1 MTREKTDAQLLA
13 LVRAGLW
20 GEAPRA
26 ELFDAATPWPALLH
40 AARRQTVAGV
50 AFAGVERLPAGQRPP
65 REVLLAWYAD
75 AQRIAAAS
83 RRVDE
88 VLGRVVARYRA
99 AGLTPVLLKGQG
111 VARLYRE
118 PQLRQPGDIDLYFG
132 PSCARANAEAAGWEG
147 VALHPATTYHRSF
160 TWQGVTVENHRR
172 YVDFYHPANRRAW
185 AAIAARL
192 PLTDG
197 SVLAL
202 PGGGEVAVPSARM
215 NALYLLLHLMHHF
228 LQTGVGLRQVC
239 DWACLLARH
248 GRSLDGATLAADLRA
263 LGMLRPA
270 AALARIV
277 VDELGV
283 PAGAVPAELLG
294 AARGA
299 DVRLLLGDILASGNF
314 GHDTPQMRGFRRGAH
329 LHNAR
334 NYAAAL
340 MRHARI
346 FRLCPREVAAY
357 PFVWLKKRRQ
367 GDEA

>member
-1 MTREKTDAQLLA
+1 MCEAQ
-13 LVRAGLW
+13 R
-20 GEAPRA
+20 
-26 ELFDAATPWPALLH
+26 
-40 AARRQTVAGV
+40 
-50 AFAGVERLPAGQRPP
+50 AGVERLPAGLRPP
-65 REVLLAWYAD
+65 REVALAWYAD
-75 AQRIAAAS
+75 ARRIAAAS
-83 RRVDE
+83 QRVDE

-132 PSCARANAEAAGWEG
+132 PSYARANAEAAGWEG

-202 PGGGEVAVPSARM
+202 PDGGEVAVPSARM

-299 DVRLLLGDILASGNF
+299 DVRLLLADILASGNF

-357 PFVWLKKRRQ
+357 PFVWLKNRRQ

>member
-1 MTREKTDAQLLA
+1 MNPAVRLHNIVMHTKALGPQNRMAIWFQGCTRHCKGCMSPQS
-13 LVRAGLW
+13 
-20 GEAPRA
+20 
-26 ELFDAATPWPALLH
+26 
-40 AARRQTVAGV
+40 
-50 AFAGVERLPAGQRPP
+50 RP
-65 REVLLAWYAD
+65 VNG
-75 AQRIAAAS
+75 
-83 RRVDE
+83 
-88 VLGRVVARYRA
+88 GRVI
-99 AGLTPVLLKGQG
+99 PVQDLIHTICS
-111 VARLYRE
+111 AD
-118 PQLRQPGDIDLYFG
+118 DI
-132 PSCARANAEAAGWEG
+132 EG
-147 VALHPATTYHRSF
+147 ITIS
-160 TWQGVTVENHRR
+160 
-172 YVDFYHPANRRAW
+172 
-185 AAIAARL
+185 
-192 PLTDG
+192 
-197 SVLAL
+197 
-202 PGGGEVAVPSARM
+202 GGEPFLQTD
-215 NALYLLLHLMHHF
+215 ALYLLLHLMHHF

-248 GRSLDGATLAADLRA
+248 GRSLDGAALAADLRA

-283 PAGAVPAELLG
+283 PAGVVPAELLG

-299 DVRLLLGDILASGNF
+299 DVRLLLADILASGNF

-357 PFVWLKKRRQ
+357 PFVWLKNRRQ